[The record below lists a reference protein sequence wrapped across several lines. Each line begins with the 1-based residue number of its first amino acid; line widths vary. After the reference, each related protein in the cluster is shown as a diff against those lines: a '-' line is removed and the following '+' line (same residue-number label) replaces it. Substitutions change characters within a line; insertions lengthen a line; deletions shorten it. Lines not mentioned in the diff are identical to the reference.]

1 MIADASSMEADEI
14 IQTMYK
20 ESTNQDTY
28 SKEDIN
34 AIADKGMRM
43 AEIFMKNAKKTK
55 ELFEESLEAFNG

>member
-1 MIADASSMEADEI
+1 
-14 IQTMYK
+14 MYK

-55 ELFEESLEAFNG
+55 ELFEESLETFNR

>member
-1 MIADASSMEADEI
+1 MEADKI
-14 IQTMYK
+14 NTDNSIKKVQI
-20 ESTNQDTY
+20 QDTY

-55 ELFEESLEAFNG
+55 ELFEESLETFNR